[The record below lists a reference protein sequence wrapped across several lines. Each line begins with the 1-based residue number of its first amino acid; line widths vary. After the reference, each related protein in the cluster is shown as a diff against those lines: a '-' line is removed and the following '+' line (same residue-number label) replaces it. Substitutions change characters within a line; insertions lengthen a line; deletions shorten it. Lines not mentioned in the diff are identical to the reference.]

1 MPPTSHKSLIMRLI
15 ILIFLLSITQHQ
27 CTGQEETKHTY
38 QFGYGKQFLEF
49 KAPSHHFLI
58 SYQRNYKSRFFWS
71 IRSEFAAEEEFLRR
85 YDDDGIYLFQYGE
98 GTFAYEDL
106 IETDDIDSGLI
117 PLETLDEFVLKFK
130 MFPNVGYDFFDKNRT
145 IGLNVAGG
153 FGMIYE
159 KFKGPYSASQLF
171 LIIEEEGYELEEPF
185 MNIEGYKSGFEAF
198 VHFGFQLYFNL
209 KNNYQIGFD
218 ATLELYQ
225 GLGGF
230 PITHNFYLAKKF

>member
-1 MPPTSHKSLIMRLI
+1 MKYIYMYV
-15 ILIFLLSITQHQ
+15 LLTVLQHQ
-27 CTGQEETKHTY
+27 VIAQYEAKNTNHTY

-49 KAPSHHFLI
+49 KAPSHHFFI

-71 IRSEFAAEEEFLRR
+71 IRSEFAAEEEFNRF
-85 YDDDGIYLFQYGE
+85 YDDNEIYLFQYGE
-98 GTFAYEDL
+98 GIFAYEDL
-106 IETDDIDSGLI
+106 IETDDINSGLVK
-117 PLETLDEFVLKFK
+117 LKTLDEIYLKIKF
-130 MFPNVGYDFFDKNRT
+130 FPNIGYNFFDEDRT

-153 FGMIYE
+153 FGMVYE
-159 KFKGPYSASQLF
+159 KFKGSYSAVQLF
-171 LIIEEEGYELEEPF
+171 LIIEEEGYELDAPR
-185 MNIEGYKSGFEAF
+185 MHIEGYKSGFEPF
-198 VHFGFQLYFNL
+198 VHCGFQLYFNL